1 MVLIGQTMLECGM
14 RTFKEVMGL
23 RYVPVANVLKER
35 QPNQSEAIIN
45 SQWQLLFRVL
55 SCGWLKKYFD
65 RDTIIYCTSSSNIG
79 WIVILALALGVFSVL
94 LARNP
99 KVWGSIPHGDSEFFL
114 CPTLLTRRKKHLSF
128 FFYRAHHLSY
138 FIYVYFNLGKW
149 WRKKLNLWVHFH
161 NTSREQDVY

>member
-1 MVLIGQTMLECGM
+1 MLECGM

-65 RDTIIYCTSSSNIG
+65 RETIIYCSSSSNIG
-79 WIVILALALGVFSVL
+79 WIVILALALGYFLYFS
-94 LARNP
+94 R
-99 KVWGSIPHGDSEFFL
+99 GIRRSEVQFL
-114 CPTLLTRRKKHLSF
+114 MGTQNSF
-128 FFYRAHHLSY
+128 FVPRSWQDEKNIPLFFFNRAHHLSY

-149 WRKKLNLWVHFH
+149 WRKNLNLWVHFH